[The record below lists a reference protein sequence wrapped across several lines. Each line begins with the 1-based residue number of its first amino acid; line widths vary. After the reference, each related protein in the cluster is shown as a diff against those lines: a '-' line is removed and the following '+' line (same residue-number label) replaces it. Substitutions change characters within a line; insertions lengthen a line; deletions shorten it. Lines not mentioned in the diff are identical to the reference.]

1 MQFLLKSNCFN
12 HIYHPNLLLIVN
24 KSKKIEVSDIKKP
37 EIINGFDFLITFSS
51 RTLLE
56 DDSLSFAT
64 FIRLEKGLITIKILN
79 K

>member
-1 MQFLLKSNCFN
+1 M
-12 HIYHPNLLLIVN
+12 LLIVN

-79 K
+79 KKTINLVF